1 MTELSDDQFHTDLQN
16 EDELGAV
23 IRGHL
28 HIEHSLNELLK
39 RQIPFFERL
48 EKLNHDYEVKVA
60 LALAMG
66 LNREYEKPL
75 KGVGLLRNKYA
86 HKPGF
91 KISKSDT
98 ANLYKA
104 FSAEDRKIIQGAYFR
119 TNKNLKK
126 NNIPFS
132 QHKPIDQ
139 FIMLAITIRQILILA
154 CKEWK
159 GERPDTSVTK

>member
-1 MTELSDDQFHTDLQN
+1 MPDVTMTELSEAQFHADLQN

-39 RQIPFFERL
+39 RQIPFVERL
-48 EKLNHDYEVKVA
+48 EKLNLDYEVKVA

-66 LNREYEKPL
+66 LSREYERPL
-75 KGVGLLRNKYA
+75 NGIGLLRNKYA

-98 ANLYKA
+98 ANLYKV
-104 FSAEDRKIIQGAYFR
+104 FSSEDKKIIQEACVR
-119 TNKNLKK
+119 ASKNLRKD
-126 NNIPFS
+126 NVTFL

-139 FIMLAITIRQILILA
+139 FILLAISIRQILILA
-154 CKEWK
+154 CAEWEK
-159 GERPDTSVTK
+159 RNG